1 LDKFRISLQRNEE
14 KRATTIE
21 VSFISLFESVFGFA
35 EKLYPNREDITSLDI
50 VRRKRGDAFMNDR
63 ESVLADI
70 RYFTRLANVVML
82 LGFIFLA
89 LGIIS
94 ESLNVTLGLEPIYWF
109 LTAIFCM
116 VGSINPKLHV
126 VAGKH
131 LLGIQTEN
139 KRE

>member
-1 LDKFRISLQRNEE
+1 
-14 KRATTIE
+14 
-21 VSFISLFESVFGFA
+21 
-35 EKLYPNREDITSLDI
+35 
-50 VRRKRGDAFMNDR
+50 MNDR
-63 ESVLADI
+63 ESVLAEI
-70 RYFTRLANVVML
+70 RFFTRLTNIVML

-94 ESLNVTLGLEPIYWF
+94 DSHLLNINLGLEPMSWF
-109 LTAIFCM
+109 LMAIFCM

-131 LLGIQTEN
+131 LLGIETEN